1 VTQMDKSITVYST
14 PLCPYCVMAK
24 KFLKEA
30 GYAFKDI
37 DVSRDANAAERMVRK
52 SGQRGVPVLEIG
64 SEVIVGFDKA
74 RIKRAL
80 GIL

>member
-1 VTQMDKSITVYST
+1 
-14 PLCPYCVMAK
+14 MAK

>member
-1 VTQMDKSITVYST
+1 MDKSITVYST
-14 PLCPYCVMAK
+14 QLCPYCVMAK

>member
-1 VTQMDKSITVYST
+1 MDKSITVYST
-14 PLCPYCVMAK
+14 PLCPHCVMAK

>member
-1 VTQMDKSITVYST
+1 MDKSITVYST

-64 SEVIVGFDKA
+64 SAVIVGFDKA